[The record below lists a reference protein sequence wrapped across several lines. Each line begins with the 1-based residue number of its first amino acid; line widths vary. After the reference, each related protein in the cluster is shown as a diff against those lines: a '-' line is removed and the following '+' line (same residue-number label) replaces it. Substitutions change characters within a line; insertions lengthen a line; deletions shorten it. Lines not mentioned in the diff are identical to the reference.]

1 MNAIENCA
9 GVQQAMIEIG
19 IPGRDD
25 LRLVNA
31 LIDFNGTLAF
41 DGRLIDGAADRLRAL
56 SMLLELHVVTGDTT
70 GTARE
75 ALVGLP
81 VQLHLMP
88 RDDQDVAKRAV
99 LARFDAARTVAIG
112 NGRNDRG
119 LLEQAALSIV
129 VVGREGCAAAS
140 LVRADI
146 VCASIVDALDVLLTP
161 RRIVATLRS

>member
-1 MNAIENCA
+1 MNVIENCA
-9 GVQQAMIEIG
+9 DVQQAMIEIG
-19 IPGRDD
+19 IPGRND

-41 DGRLIDGAADRLRAL
+41 DGRLIDGAADRLRSL
-56 SMLLELHVVTGDTT
+56 SKLLELHVVTGDTT

-75 ALVGLP
+75 ALAGLP
-81 VQLHLMP
+81 MQLHLMP
-88 RDDQDVAKRAV
+88 RDDQDIAKRAV
-99 LARFDAARTVAIG
+99 LARFDAARTVAVG

-119 LLEQAALSIV
+119 LLEQAALSII

-140 LVRADI
+140 LARADI
-146 VCASIVDALDVLLTP
+146 VCASIVDALDLLLTP

>member
-41 DGRLIDGAADRLRAL
+41 DGCLIDGAADRLRAL
-56 SMLLELHVVTGDTT
+56 STLLELHVVTGDTT

-75 ALVGLP
+75 ALAGLP

-140 LVRADI
+140 LARADI
-146 VCASIVDALDVLLTP
+146 VCASIVDALDVLLAP

>member
-1 MNAIENCA
+1 MNVIENCVD
-9 GVQQAMIEIG
+9 VQQAMIEIG
-19 IPGRDD
+19 IPGRND

-41 DGRLIDGAADRLRAL
+41 DGRLIDGAADRLRSL
-56 SMLLELHVVTGDTT
+56 SKLLELHVVTGDTT

-75 ALVGLP
+75 ALAGLP

-88 RDDQDVAKRAV
+88 PDDQDNAKRAV
-99 LARFDAARTVAIG
+99 LARYDAARTVVVG
-112 NGRNDRG
+112 NGRNDLG
-119 LLEQAALSIV
+119 LLEQAPLSII

-140 LVRADI
+140 LARADI
-146 VCASIVDALDVLLTP
+146 VCASIVDALDLLLTP

>member
-1 MNAIENCA
+1 MNVIENCA
-9 GVQQAMIEIG
+9 DVQRAMIEIG
-19 IPGRDD
+19 IPGRND

-41 DGRLIDGAADRLRAL
+41 DGRLIDGAADRLRSL
-56 SMLLELHVVTGDTT
+56 SKLLELHVVTGDTT

-75 ALVGLP
+75 ALAGLP
-81 VQLHLMP
+81 MQLHLMP

-99 LARFDAARTVAIG
+99 LAGFDAARTVAVG

-119 LLEQAALSIV
+119 LLEQAALSIIV
-129 VVGREGCAAAS
+129 IGREGCAAAS
-140 LVRADI
+140 LARADI
-146 VCASIVDALDVLLTP
+146 VCASIVDALDLLLTP

>member
-1 MNAIENCA
+1 MNVIENCA
-9 GVQQAMIEIG
+9 DVQQAMIEIG
-19 IPGRDD
+19 IPGRND

-41 DGRLIDGAADRLRAL
+41 DGRLIDGAADRLRSL
-56 SMLLELHVVTGDTT
+56 SKLLELHVVTGDTT

-75 ALVGLP
+75 ALAGLP
-81 VQLHLMP
+81 MQLHLMP

-99 LARFDAARTVAIG
+99 LAGFDAARTVAVG

-119 LLEQAALSIV
+119 LLEQAALSIIV
-129 VVGREGCAAAS
+129 IGREGCAAAS
-140 LVRADI
+140 LARADI
-146 VCASIVDALDVLLTP
+146 VCASIVDALDLLLTP